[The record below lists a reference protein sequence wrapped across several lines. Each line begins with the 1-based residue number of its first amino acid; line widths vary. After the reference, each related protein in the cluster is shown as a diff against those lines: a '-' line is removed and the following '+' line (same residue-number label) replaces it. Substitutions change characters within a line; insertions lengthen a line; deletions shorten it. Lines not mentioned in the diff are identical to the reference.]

1 MQVAIH
7 TRSLLL
13 IALTLSAAGA
23 HSAAAQTRDHLTP
36 QEVEL
41 VRDAQAL
48 DLRVAVF
55 VKAVGRRMALL
66 TGVAMPTP
74 TNNSKQAKKD
84 AELWGELPKGTRAE
98 LLGDVAKILDE
109 AITNIDDVSLHDAKS
124 PLLPKALRKL
134 AAAAAQITDQLT
146 PMRAQAKTEEEIGN
160 LEQALENA
168 QSIVEAAKKLPP
180 PTEKEK
186 KEKSKSSKP
195 KEKP

>member
-1 MQVAIH
+1 MRVSFH
-7 TRSLLL
+7 PRTFLL
-13 IALTLSAAGA
+13 IALFAAGV
-23 HSAAAQTRDHLTP
+23 HSTVAQTRDHLTP
-36 QEVEL
+36 QEVDL
-41 VRDAQAL
+41 VKDAQAL

-55 VKAVGRRMALL
+55 VKAAERRMAVL
-66 TGVAMPTP
+66 TGVAMPSP
-74 TNNSKQAKKD
+74 TSNSKQAKKD

-109 AITNIDDVSLHDAKS
+109 AITNIDDVSMHDVKN

-134 AAAAAQITDQLT
+134 AAAATQITDQLT

-168 QSIVEAAKKLPP
+168 QSIIEAARKLPP

-186 KEKSKSSKP
+186 KEKSKTSKP

>member
-1 MQVAIH
+1 MQLAIH
-7 TRSLLL
+7 ARALLL
-13 IALTLSAAGA
+13 IALFAAGA
-23 HSAAAQTRDHLTP
+23 HSTPAQARDHLTP

-186 KEKSKSSKP
+186 KEKSKSPKP

>member
-1 MQVAIH
+1 MRVTFHAR
-7 TRSLLL
+7 TFLL
-13 IALTLSAAGA
+13 IALLAAGV
-23 HSAAAQTRDHLTP
+23 HSAFAQTRDHLTP
-36 QEVEL
+36 QEVDL
-41 VRDAQAL
+41 VKDAQAL

-55 VKAVGRRMALL
+55 VKAAERRMALL
-66 TGVAMPTP
+66 TGVAMAAP

-84 AELWGELPKGTRAE
+84 AGLWGELPKGTRAE

-109 AITNIDDVSLHDAKS
+109 AITNIDDVSMHDAKN

-134 AAAAAQITDQLT
+134 AAAATHIADQLT

-168 QSIVEAAKKLPP
+168 QSIIEAAKKLPP
-180 PTEKEK
+180 ATEKEK
-186 KEKSKSSKP
+186 KEKSKTSKP

>member
-1 MQVAIH
+1 MRVMFHAR
-7 TRSLLL
+7 TFLL
-13 IALTLSAAGA
+13 IALLAAGA
-23 HSAAAQTRDHLTP
+23 HSSIAQTRDHLTP
-36 QEVEL
+36 QEVDL
-41 VRDAQAL
+41 VKDAQAL

-55 VKAVGRRMALL
+55 VKAAERRMALL
-66 TGVAMPTP
+66 TGVAMAAP

-84 AELWGELPKGTRAE
+84 AGLWGELPKGTRAE

-109 AITNIDDVSLHDAKS
+109 AITNIDDVSMHDVKN

-134 AAAAAQITDQLT
+134 AAAATQITDQLT
-146 PMRAQAKTEEEIGN
+146 PMRAQAKTEEEMGN

-168 QSIVEAAKKLPP
+168 QSIIEAAKKLPP